1 MAEAEA
7 SLANNFATVN
17 PGRRRARGCN
27 ITHSNVKGF
36 DLGFWTD
43 GVEAVERL
51 TLQIFSVVLPLLR
64 QRK

>member
-27 ITHSNVKGF
+27 VTHSNVKGF

-51 TLQIFSVVLPLLR
+51 TLQFFL
-64 QRK
+64 